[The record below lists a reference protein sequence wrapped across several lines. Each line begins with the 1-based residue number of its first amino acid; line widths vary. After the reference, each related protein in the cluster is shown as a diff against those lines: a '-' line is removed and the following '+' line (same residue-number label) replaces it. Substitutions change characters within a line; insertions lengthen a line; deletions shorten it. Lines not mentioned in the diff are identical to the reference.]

1 MSGLCQRQACEF
13 AFQAIRHAWSAVVSA
28 PGLTDIFDARWVLS
42 LSPRLGYASWRSYD
56 CIAVSRHFH
65 GLAWIVLPFHDIS
78 WVEVDCGAVARHFHG
93 LVWIVAPF
101 HGIFMGWGWIVVPLH
116 GNLCKMVRK
125 MAVLQTGLGV
135 IAWGWWG

>member
-1 MSGLCQRQACEF
+1 MVCANGKRVGLPFRQLDMSGLCQRQACEF

-65 GLAWIVLPFHDIS
+65 GLG
-78 WVEVDCGAVARHFHG
+78 WVEVGCGHD
-93 LVWIVAPF
+93 
-101 HGIFMGWGWIVVPLH
+101 
-116 GNLCKMVRK
+116 
-125 MAVLQTGLGV
+125 
-135 IAWGWWG
+135 